1 MWASEGRSR
10 PARMLSRVPTSAALP
25 PPHAWRELI
34 AAHDRAVVLSL
45 LARGVRLP
53 RAREIAH
60 EAWAR
65 LYEQQTLGRLDRMEL
80 PGLAIAQASFIAAQD
95 GRRAQREG
103 RHSSMDA
110 APELWALSDGA
121 PSAEERLVSR
131 QALQKA
137 RAVVSTCSSRSQEV
151 FMLAYEHPETPQ
163 ADIARRVGLSVQRV
177 RQILW
182 EVRGR
187 IRAAL
192 EESSDG

>member
-1 MWASEGRSR
+1 
-10 PARMLSRVPTSAALP
+10 MLSSVPTASALP
-25 PPHAWRELI
+25 APQAWRELI
-34 AAHDRAVVLSL
+34 ATHDRTVVLSL

-65 LYEQQTLGRLDRMEL
+65 LYEQQTLGRLNRLEL
-80 PGLAIAQASFIAAQD
+80 PGLAIAQASFLAAQD
-95 GRRAQREG
+95 GRRAQRES
-103 RHSSMDA
+103 RHSPLEST
-110 APELWALSDGA
+110 PELSALSDGA
-121 PSAEERLVSR
+121 ANAEERLVSR

-151 FMLAYEHPETPQ
+151 FMLAYEYPETPQ